1 MKKEIHMIN
10 CSIVNQFKNVIYYK
24 RRAVKEILC
33 MTGKSYPQ
41 SCRLLYQSPETQ
53 EGILLYEV
61 LIKWAP
67 QYRSMMQIFC
77 HSWWMPTANE

>member
-1 MKKEIHMIN
+1 MKKEIHMTN
-10 CSIVNQFKNVIYYK
+10 YSIVNQFKNVIYYK

-53 EGILLYEV
+53 E
-61 LIKWAP
+61 
-67 QYRSMMQIFC
+67 
-77 HSWWMPTANE
+77 